1 MALITGTTSA
11 NVLPTRTT
19 RRLFNSRL
27 WIALGLIIL
36 LGAILGRNWLPE
48 ELYKWPADRLLPW
61 LKASND
67 ALNQLLRR
75 SEIAGEPI
83 RVWTRMAGSF
93 LAMPMQAV
101 QSLLSTGWIIHG
113 VTPAQSLIIPPLS
126 WLSVVLCATYLAW
139 VAGGIRLAALGFT
152 TLVYFLLFDLWD
164 AASLTLASVS
174 FAIVIGA
181 TCGIAL
187 GVVLFRYPRAE
198 IVLNPVF
205 DIMQTIPPFSYLVP
219 VLILFGFGPVAAL
232 VATLIFAL
240 PPMAR
245 AVALGL
251 RRLPDHAHEL
261 AGMTGATKWQAT
273 SKIMLPS
280 ARDDLLLGI
289 NQLVMMSLA
298 MVILASMIGAG
309 GLGAEVLRAIQ
320 SLKVGRGLEA
330 GLAITLLAVFLY
342 EYGHAIAVRRPS
354 HEAKPQWLLHI
365 PLITMFLVV
374 PTIAGIVF
382 DFLAHFPSSL
392 TVTTADFWSRV
403 ISWLNQNWGDE
414 FEATRLFLTLGIIR
428 PLLDFFRSIGWAP
441 VAASMLCFGLALKRP
456 VLAVLSCVAL
466 VLIAAVGYWDKLLIT
481 FNLVMIGTFISLL
494 IGAPIGIW
502 AGSSKRVHAV
512 SEVVVTTLQTLPSF
526 VYLVPIVML
535 LGPGDATSVIAIAAY
550 SVATTVRYTDHAIRS
565 VDPATVEA
573 AVSFGATP
581 FQIFWKVRLPLARAG
596 LMLGLNQTILMCV
609 GMVVITA
616 LVGSQGLE
624 LETVDAIARV
634 EPGRGMLAGLAISAL
649 AIIIDRY
656 VSAFAQTLSGVEKKI
671 TR

>member
-1 MALITGTTSA
+1 MALMIDTNSTSA
-11 NVLPTRTT
+11 TPKSSSP
-19 RRLFNSRL
+19 RLSSSRV
-27 WIALGLIIL
+27 WIGLGLMIL
-36 LGAILGRNWLPE
+36 FVAILGQELLPQ
-48 ELYKWPADRLLPW
+48 ELYKWPADRLIPL

-67 ALNQLLRR
+67 TLNQLLRR
-75 SEIAGEPI
+75 SEFAGEPI
-83 RVWTRMAGSF
+83 RVWTRIAGNI
-93 LAMPMQAV
+93 LAMPMQAL
-101 QSLLSTGWIIHG
+101 QNLLSTGWTIQG
-113 VTPAQSLIIPPLS
+113 ATPAQTITVPPLS
-126 WLSVVLCATYLAW
+126 WVSVVLCATYLAW
-139 VAGGIRLAALGFT
+139 AAGGVRLAILGFT
-152 TLVYFLLFDLWD
+152 TFAYFLVFNLWD

-174 FAIVIGA
+174 FAIAIGA
-181 TCGIAL
+181 IVGIAL
-187 GVVLFRYPRAE
+187 GVILFRYPRAE
-198 IVLNPVF
+198 LVLNPVF

-219 VLILFGFGPVAAL
+219 VLILFGFGPVSAL

-245 AVALGL
+245 AVAHGL
-251 RRLPDHAHEL
+251 RRLPEHTHEL
-261 AGMTGATKWQAT
+261 AGMTGASKWQAT
-273 SKIMLPS
+273 NKILLPS
-280 ARDDLLLGI
+280 TRDDLLLGI

-330 GLAITLLAVFLY
+330 GIAITLLAVFLY

-354 HEAKPQWLLHI
+354 HELSTRWLLHI

-374 PTIAGIVF
+374 PTLAGLVF
-382 DFLAHFPSSL
+382 EFLVHFPSAL
-392 TVTTADFWSRV
+392 TVSTADFWSHV
-403 ISWLNQNWGDE
+403 ISWLNRNWGE
-414 FEATRLFLTLGIIR
+414 GFEATRLFLTLGVIR
-428 PLLDFFRSIGWAP
+428 PLLDFFRGIGWAA
-441 VAASMLCFGLALKRP
+441 VAGAMLCFGLALRRP
-456 VLAVLSCVAL
+456 LLAVLSPVAL
-466 VLIAAVGYWDKLLIT
+466 VLIAAIGFWDKLLIT
-481 FNLVMIGTFISLL
+481 FNLVMIGTFLSLL

-512 SEVVVTTLQTLPSF
+512 SEVIVTTLQTLPSF

-634 EPGRGMLAGLAISAL
+634 EPGRGLLAGLAISAL

-656 VSAFAQTLSGVEKKI
+656 VSAVAQTLSGSKIKK
-671 TR
+671 